1 MRLWGRDLIQGVRT
15 LIRRDSRHLGLSL
28 CVCLRRRTRQEGVR
42 QQARKTSPESDH
54 SIVWS
59 RTSGLQN
66 WENKCLFLKAPSLW
80 YFVMAAQAD
89 KHSNAFNSHYS
100 LLFENINYNA
110 YFGSTTPMDAD
121 CLRIWPL
128 VASPSRYHI
137 SNSSQKWSKVK
148 MGKLPKACLW
158 NLPEPLCH
166 SQLQAEEPISSPKHM
181 PPH

>member
-1 MRLWGRDLIQGVRT
+1 MCVSDEDTAGRCPSASQEDLTRIWPSYI
-15 LIRRDSRHLGLSL
+15 LI
-28 CVCLRRRTRQEGVR
+28 
-42 QQARKTSPESDH
+42 SDF
-54 SIVWS
+54 
-59 RTSGLQN
+59 RPPKL
-66 WENKCLFLKAPSLW
+66 WENNCLFLKAPSLW

-110 YFGSTTPMDAD
+110 YFGSTTPMAAD

-128 VASPSRYHI
+128 GASPSRYRI